1 VVLVLTLCFFCSSFV
16 LLLFFFCSSF
26 VHLLFIFLRTA
37 ILDTQGD
44 CMQVFSG
51 HSGPVT
57 CGGFSSDGKFVVTA
71 SVDGTAK
78 VWNPKNG
85 KCRHS
90 FGNVGK
96 QTSWHDQHV
105 GGILSLAISAD
116 CTTIVTGKTR
126 SPLTTT
132 GHNLTY

>member
-1 VVLVLTLCFFCSSFV
+1 MTLTHWLYGVVGNEFDKV
-16 LLLFFFCSSF
+16 FFFDAFSS
-26 VHLLFIFLRTA
+26 A

-90 FGNVGK
+90 FGNV
-96 QTSWHDQHV
+96 
-105 GGILSLAISAD
+105 
-116 CTTIVTGKTR
+116 R
-126 SPLTTT
+126 LTDSRC
-132 GHNLTY
+132 LVLEQ